1 MNASSPET
9 LDFVRDRVVHV
20 IGHELRTPVTTV
32 RGLAELFETA
42 TDEEIRET
50 LVPALLRNAR
60 RAERLLDDL
69 LVAAEISTVRPTEA
83 PAVVDLAE
91 VVTEAVLGT
100 DVRVDGWPVDRVLG
114 HRDSALRAVGHLVQN
129 AISYNDGEPTVRF
142 ENDDATITVVVVTP
156 VSREIPDL
164 QLGFELFFR
173 GEDAVTRAPGLGVG
187 MAAAKALAQLDGG
200 TVTIDQHDG
209 RVETRLALPRA
220 T

>member
-1 MNASSPET
+1 MNTPGPET

-32 RGLAELFETA
+32 RGLAELFESA

-83 PAVVDLAE
+83 PAVIDLAE
-91 VVTEAVLGT
+91 IATEAVAGT
-100 DVRVDGWPVDRVLG
+100 EVRVEGWPDDRVLG
-114 HRDSALRAVGHLVQN
+114 HRDSVLRAVRHLVQN
-129 AISYNDGEPTVRF
+129 AINYNDGEPSLRF
-142 ENDDATITVVVVTP
+142 ESDDDTITVVVVTP
-156 VSREIPDL
+156 VEREIPDL
-164 QLGFELFFR
+164 ELGFELFFR

-200 TVTIDQHDG
+200 DVTIGQHDG
-209 RVETRLALPRA
+209 RVETRLVLPRS